1 MLTATVRLSGQW
13 GELVEMV
20 LASPS
25 AASAFWAAE
34 MVAFTWSMAPPLRA
48 KEATSEI
55 TAVSTVEAS
64 DGVLRSVRTDIV
76 SFSLSAILSFLVN
89 LLENTLMGD
98 QMGNLISTKT

>member
-1 MLTATVRLSGQW
+1 
-13 GELVEMV
+13 
-20 LASPS
+20 
-25 AASAFWAAE
+25 
-34 MVAFTWSMAPPLRA
+34 MAPPLRA